1 MYLCRTRCCKF
12 GRFDASSAVRQDRS
26 FVLTL
31 HFIFVLSCEQQHNA
45 ATSSLANGIDT
56 FYLIFAG
63 ALVYFMQTGF
73 AMLCAGSIRAKNVK
87 NVILWNLLDS
97 CGGGLAFWSIGYALA
112 YGGDDGDSAD
122 KTFVGNKGFFL
133 KGDDIRLEN
142 WFFQF
147 AFACALSSIVAG
159 TIAERTQM
167 KAYLLYSSFLVGI
180 VYPVI
185 AHAAWRYVVT
195 HAQVHT
201 RLVPTSAHLST
212 SLLTLATVQTV
223 S

>member
-1 MYLCRTRCCKF
+1 MPT
-12 GRFDASSAVRQDRS
+12 DASKKPFEEFLVTFS
-26 FVLTL
+26 FS
-31 HFIFVLSCEQQHNA
+31 LSHLGFFAIDLLFFKQSHA
-45 ATSSLANGIDT
+45 DDIASLSNGVDT

-112 YGGDDGDSAD
+112 YGGDDPDDVS
-122 KTFVGNKGFFL
+122 KTMAGNKGFFL
-133 KGDDIRLEN
+133 QGDDIRFEN

-180 VYPVI
+180 VYPIV
-185 AHAAWRYVVT
+185 AHAAWSP
-195 HAQVHT
+195 QVC
-201 RLVPTSAHLST
+201 RR
-212 SLLTLATVQTV
+212 
-223 S
+223 

>member
-1 MYLCRTRCCKF
+1 MFL
-12 GRFDASSAVRQDRS
+12 QDHANDITS
-26 FVLTL
+26 
-31 HFIFVLSCEQQHNA
+31 LS
-45 ATSSLANGIDT
+45 NGIDA

-97 CGGGLAFWSIGYALA
+97 CGGGLAFWSVGYALA
-112 YGGDDGDSAD
+112 YGGDDSESPD
-122 KTFVGNKGFFL
+122 KTMAGNKGFFL

-167 KAYLLYSSFLVGI
+167 KAYLMYSVFLVGI
-180 VYPVI
+180 VYPIV
-185 AHAAWRYVVT
+185 AHAAWSPNVSTQRHQLRYYFK
-195 HAQVHT
+195 
-201 RLVPTSAHLST
+201 
-212 SLLTLATVQTV
+212 
-223 S
+223 

>member
-12 GRFDASSAVRQDRS
+12 GCFDASLAVGQDGIFCSHAS
-26 FVLTL
+26 FHFRLVL
-31 HFIFVLSCEQQHNA
+31 CEQQHNA

-195 HAQVHT
+195 NAHKSIQDSSIQVLT
-201 RLVPTSAHLST
+201 IQLLS
-212 SLLTLATVQTV
+212 
-223 S
+223 